1 VGLWLSGCA
10 HPQAPRCTPW
20 IYPLAADSTIEL
32 PIDPGTGQSTG
43 PNTGQRTGARTDGQA
58 GGPSGHFLLD
68 TGANVSALEPE
79 WAQAVAD
86 VQGEAAVL
94 PGLQLGGVSLAG
106 ARFRLETLAA
116 SYVGTLGTDI
126 LRRFI
131 VTFDYGAGRV
141 ELLPIREAPRCAPDR
156 ARYEPVP
163 FTLRHGVPLVS
174 LRIGSVALDAPLD
187 TGAWYEFVGIQQPLL
202 EQLTDRLRFVKN
214 VYVVGARGRRLQ
226 PTFMGL
232 PVRIGPIELHAPIVQ
247 DETNIIGLYV
257 LRRFGRFTIDFLR
270 STLWVERAA
279 ARAPG

>member
-1 VGLWLSGCA
+1 MGLSGCA
-10 HPQAPRCTPW
+10 HPPAPRCTPW

-32 PIDPGTGQSTG
+32 PLDQLVGE
-43 PNTGQRTGARTDGQA
+43 RA
-58 GGPSGHFLLD
+58 GGRDERRTGHFLLD
-68 TGANVSALEPE
+68 SGANVSALEPE
-79 WAQAVAD
+79 WAQAVAQL
-86 VQGEAAVL
+86 QGEAAVL
-94 PGLQLGGVSLAG
+94 PGLRLGGVDLSG
-106 ARFRLETLAA
+106 TRFRLETLAA
-116 SYVGTLGTDI
+116 SYVGTLGTDV

-163 FTLRHGVPLVS
+163 FKLRHGVPLVA
-174 LRIGSVALDAPLD
+174 LRIGSLTLDALLD

-232 PVRIGPIELHAPIVQ
+232 PVHIGPIELHAPIVQ
-247 DETNIIGLYV
+247 DETNLIGLYV
-257 LRRFGRFTIDFLR
+257 LRRFGRFTLDFLR
-270 STLWVERAA
+270 GALWVERAS